1 MKVRVVPIAPH
12 CFCFGG
18 FEVQMLSAMD
28 AARAIG
34 ADLNP
39 LDFWSLDQDF
49 DTLHVW
55 GFDSVH
61 SNLVDWAAK
70 HGKNVVLSA
79 LLPYPSLITAARYRA
94 SCLIGPGKVLRPM
107 LKNLTVLT
115 VVNDQQANYAEKI
128 LSFPRD
134 RIKVIPN
141 IIDNIFFDRS
151 QLLEKTQSL
160 EKNRVIC
167 TGNICMRKN
176 QLNLVLA
183 CKQVGIPVL
192 LLGGVLPGEEAYAAK
207 VEKEVSNYSG
217 GSWIKHLPPNSPELV
232 AAYQSSLIF
241 ALPSFNET
249 QPISALEAA
258 ATGLPILLADRPYA
272 HQKIYESTMLVNPK
286 SVKSISSG
294 LRNILA
300 SPSEFSVDPAL
311 LETFRRTSVGR
322 LYVDAYKL
330 GQDQE

>member
-1 MKVRVVPIAPH
+1 MKVRVVPAQPH
-12 CFCFGG
+12 SFCFGG
-18 FEVQMLSAMD
+18 FEVQMLAAMEAASA
-28 AARAIG
+28 AG
-34 ADLNP
+34 ADVTP
-39 LDFWSLDQDF
+39 LDFWSLNQDF

-55 GFDSVH
+55 GFDLAH
-61 SNLVDWAAK
+61 SNLVERATKA
-70 HGKNVVLSA
+70 GKNVVLSA
-79 LLPYPSLITAARYRA
+79 LLPYPNRNTAARYRV
-94 SCLIGPGKVLRPM
+94 SCLIGPAKFRRPM

-141 IIDNIFFDRS
+141 IVDNVFFDRP
-151 QLLEKTQSL
+151 QLLGQGQSL
-160 EKNRVIC
+160 DKNRVIC

-176 QLNLVLA
+176 QLKLVLA

-192 LLGGVLPGEEAYAAK
+192 LLGGVLPGEEAYAAN
-207 VEKEVSNYSG
+207 VEKVVREYSG

-232 AAYQSSLIF
+232 AAYRSSSIF
-241 ALPSFNET
+241 ALPSFDET

-272 HQKIYESTMLVNPK
+272 HQRMYESTMLVNPN
-286 SVKSISSG
+286 SVKSISNG

-300 SPSEFSVDPAL
+300 SPSEFMVDPTL
-311 LETFRRTSVGR
+311 LETCSRTSVGE

-330 GQDQE
+330 AQYYK